1 MRFVFFI
8 YNDTT
13 GQLVYKHYKMWCFAL
28 IEENMRLTRLL
39 GEIVG
44 MPPKTVGKMNPQL
57 KSKIKLYV
65 ILNFILATGYS

>member
-1 MRFVFFI
+1 MFFI

-13 GQLVYKHYKMWCFAL
+13 GQLVYKRYKMWCFAL
-28 IEENMRLTRLL
+28 IEEKNLRLTRLN

-44 MPPKTVGKMNPQL
+44 LPPKPVGKMNPQL

-65 ILNFILATGYS
+65 IFNILLATGYF